1 MDPAGPEDVIEALA
15 ASRARLDAL
24 LRGADLDAWVNEA
37 TGRRA
42 IDVVAHVAQWDEHAA
57 ASLEAFAAGRE
68 FRLAAPFEI
77 HAENQRIFER
87 HRARPR
93 ADVLAFLD
101 ASRRRLVAAARSVP
115 AARWGGPVTCPWG
128 AKCGVAELLADMRGH
143 EEHHG
148 KQIRAAR

>member
-1 MDPAGPEDVIEALA
+1 MDTAGSEAVIGELA
-15 ASRARLDAL
+15 ASRAQFDAL
-24 LRGADLDAWVNEA
+24 LRVADLDAWVNRA

-57 ASLEAFAAGRE
+57 ASLEAFAAGGE
-68 FRLAAPFEI
+68 SRLGAPFEI
-77 HAENQRIFER
+77 HAENQRIFEL

-93 ADVLAFLD
+93 DEVLAFLGE
-101 ASRRRLVAAARSVP
+101 SRRRLVAAARSVP
-115 AARWGGPVTCPWG
+115 AGRWEGPVTYPWG
-128 AKCGVAELLADMRGH
+128 AQGGVGELLADMRGH